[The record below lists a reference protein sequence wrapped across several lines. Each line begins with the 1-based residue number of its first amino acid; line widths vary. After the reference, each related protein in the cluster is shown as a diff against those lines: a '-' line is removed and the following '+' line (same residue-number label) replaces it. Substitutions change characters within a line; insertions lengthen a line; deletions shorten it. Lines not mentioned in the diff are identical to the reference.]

1 MFKHVKCPFC
11 RVSLQILNF
20 ESVSSSFQKEE
31 GFHVSRAFS
40 RHCEILPTVAT
51 IQVKSLRKLVASFT
65 QQQPGYLGWEQ
76 QPADL
81 YIDTAG
87 NCSQIA
93 AQSSCEGHLT
103 TSACI
108 CCYDYTKY
116 F

>member
-1 MFKHVKCPFC
+1 MLNAHFAECLYRFLILKALVAAFKKKQALTF
-11 RVSLQILNF
+11 N
-20 ESVSSSFQKEE
+20 
-31 GFHVSRAFS
+31 VSRAFS

-93 AQSSCEGHLT
+93 AESSYEGHLT